1 MDHSLEAA
9 VVGVFFET
17 AIEQFEQSEEEN
29 ANGGSLNTER
39 DDGSSKVQRSVGYVV
54 ALIDWL
60 IVIWGPNWEASR
72 NEGEVVGIQSE

>member
-9 VVGVFFET
+9 VVGVFFEA

-39 DDGSSKVQRSVGYVV
+39 DDGSSKVQRSIGYVV
-54 ALIDWL
+54 ALID
-60 IVIWGPNWEASR
+60 
-72 NEGEVVGIQSE
+72 

>member
-9 VVGVFFET
+9 VVGVFFEA

-39 DDGSSKVQRSVGYVV
+39 DDGSSKVQRSIGYVV

-60 IVIWGPNWEASR
+60 IVIWGPNWEVSR